1 MFSDIKMCFFGLL
14 FILYI
19 LVFAL
24 AFLLQ
29 PCVGISLRSCEDL
42 YLRVVYDY
50 LLPLIFSG
58 HGYPSLLQ
66 KHFEH
71 VGTKRVL
78 QFVSE
83 NWFKSFQVE
92 LTVVA
97 IENFLSF
104 LFLKIYQMMMVIE
117 TSFKS
122 ISVFVTKLSK
132 LNVHLQLY

>member
-29 PCVGISLRSCEDL
+29 PCLRISLRPCEDL

-50 LLPLIFSG
+50 VLPLIFSG

-66 KHFEH
+66 KHFEP

-104 LFLKIYQMMMVIE
+104 LFLK
-117 TSFKS
+117 SGF
-122 ISVFVTKLSK
+122 
-132 LNVHLQLY
+132 